1 MFSLTLTGSL
11 GPGFA
16 PPEAANQNAVP
27 ATWLSYDSIR
37 CVTPPWDLHTD
48 DDLSHGGKQ
57 VTVFV
62 TNDGVRYSAG
72 YDETWDPHSGSLPG
86 VELAVSVHL
95 NSRKT
100 LTGDYYNDVSCF
112 VVNRLAGVR
121 FPI

>member
-100 LTGDYYNDVSCF
+100 LTGDYRKLTWCF